1 MVSTTEIAK
10 YAGVSQT
17 TVSRVLNKPD
27 QVKKETYDKVM
38 AAINEWGYS
47 AEPKEKIEQL
57 KAAKTI
63 RILASANDSVIYQ
76 GAMQEIVN
84 SAAEQGML
92 VNIHVSASGDKE
104 ALYNELTVQ
113 GTAGVIVSCVFME
126 EGLAEKLTQSQ
137 IPFVTLNGGYSKHG
151 NSVTVDYLEAG
162 YLAAS
167 HFIENGHQEI
177 AWIGGPLDSGMN
189 HEGLLGFVHA
199 LQANNHKIR
208 KKRLVVSQL
217 DKASLYAAFES
228 LMVLK
233 KKPTAIVAASDNIA
247 IQLMEFL
254 QIVGMEV
261 PQDLSII
268 GIGNSEEAGHPY
280 NELTSVGIS
289 ASNEELGKDVIS
301 LLFQGMG
308 GEDSELRHI
317 KKKVMLVE
325 RQTTMPL
332 LVKKG
337 SKS

>member
-38 AAINEWGYS
+38 ATITEWGYS
-47 AEPKEKIEQL
+47 AEPKEKIEEL

-63 RILASANDSVIYQ
+63 RILASANDPIIYQ

-92 VNIHVSASGDKE
+92 VNIHVFAAGDKE
-104 ALYNELTVQ
+104 AVYNELAAQ
-113 GTAGVIVSCVFME
+113 GTAGVIVSSLSIE
-126 EGLAEKLTQSQ
+126 EELAEKLKQSR
-137 IPFVTLNGGYSKHG
+137 IPSVLMNEGYSEHG
-151 NSVTVDYLEAG
+151 YSVSLDYSEAG
-162 YLAAS
+162 YLGAS
-167 HFIENGHQEI
+167 HFIDSGHQEI
-177 AWIGGPLDSGMN
+177 AWIGGPLDSEMN
-189 HEGLLGFVHA
+189 KDSLLGFVHA

-208 KKRLVVSQL
+208 KKRLVVTKQ
-217 DKASLYAAFES
+217 DKVSLYAAFES

-254 QIVGMEV
+254 QIAGIEA

-289 ASNEELGKDVIS
+289 ATNEELGKDAIS
-301 LLFQGMG
+301 LLFQGMD
-308 GEDSELRHI
+308 GEDPELRHI
-317 KKKVMLVE
+317 KKKVVLVD

>member
-27 QVKKETYDKVM
+27 QVKRETYDKVM

-47 AEPKEKIEQL
+47 AEPKEKIEEL
-57 KAAKTI
+57 KATKTI

-92 VNIHVSASGDKE
+92 VNIHVFAAGGKE
-104 ALYNELTVQ
+104 ALYNELTAQ
-113 GTAGVIVSCVFME
+113 GTAGVIVSSMSIE
-126 EGLAEKLTQSQ
+126 EELADKLKQSR
-137 IPFVTLNGGYSKHG
+137 IPFVLLNGGYSENG
-151 NSVTVDYLEAG
+151 YSVSLDYSEAG

-167 HFIENGHQEI
+167 HFINSGHQEI
-177 AWIGGPLDSGMN
+177 AWIGGTLDTETN
-189 HEGLLGFVHA
+189 KDGLLGFVHA

-208 KKRLVVSQL
+208 KKRLVVTHL

-254 QIVGMEV
+254 QIAGLEV
-261 PQDLSII
+261 PKDISII
-268 GIGNSEEAGHPY
+268 GIGNSTEAGHPD
-280 NELTSVGIS
+280 NKLTSIGIS
-289 ASNEELGKDVIS
+289 ATNEELGKDAIS
-301 LLFQGMG
+301 LLFQSISA
-308 GEDSELRHI
+308 ENAELRNV
-317 KKKVMLVE
+317 KKKVELIE
-325 RQTTMPL
+325 RQTTKLL
-332 LVKKG
+332 LVKK
-337 SKS
+337 